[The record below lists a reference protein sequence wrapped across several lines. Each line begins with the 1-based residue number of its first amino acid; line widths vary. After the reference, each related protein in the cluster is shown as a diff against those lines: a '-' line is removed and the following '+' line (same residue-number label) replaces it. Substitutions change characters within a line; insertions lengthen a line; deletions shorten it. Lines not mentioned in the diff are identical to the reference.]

1 MLTPPQ
7 LSMPNAKEHK
17 LLQEFHLYRDG
28 KLDGPMF
35 FNENIR
41 NRPNTS

>member
-1 MLTPPQ
+1 MTN
-7 LSMPNAKEHK
+7 PNRFPNRFALHP
-17 LLQEFHLYRDG
+17 FHLYRDG

-35 FNENIR
+35 FDENIR